1 MKKVRLCSCG
11 QRPAVYFKFHRTYMC
26 EECAKDSGILIPCP
40 GEAHSNGFIDHC
52 SVCMPRWGW
61 VEKIPMQIRAEVL
74 KEQPGTAI
82 PVRLGAIFWLSAAG
96 SGPNPSGPH
105 LTVNYMSVSRETG
118 AFYVQDDAAVSI
130 SHLAYVS
137 RDNLMPEE
145 ALILSEALLMAACF
159 AQSAIAKSSVGRLML
174 ANPVYAPIYAQMMTE
189 LTAVRESIGE
199 PL

>member
-11 QRPAVYFKFHRTYMC
+11 QRAASYFKFHRVYMC
-26 EECAKDSGILIPCP
+26 EECAKDLGILIPCT

-52 SVCMPRWGW
+52 AVCMPRWGW

-82 PVRLGAIFWLSAAG
+82 PVMLGAVLWLTAEDPLRRGARV
-96 SGPNPSGPH
+96 
-105 LTVNYMSVSRETG
+105 TVNYMGVDRDSG
-118 AFYVQDDAAVSI
+118 GFYVKEEGDVICHFHYDT
-130 SHLAYVS
+130 LT
-137 RDNLMPEE
+137 PEE
-145 ALILSEALLMAACF
+145 AMILSEAMLIASCF

-174 ANPVYAPIYAQMMTE
+174 ANPVSSSIYAQMLEE
-189 LTAVRESIGE
+189 LNAVLVSIGD